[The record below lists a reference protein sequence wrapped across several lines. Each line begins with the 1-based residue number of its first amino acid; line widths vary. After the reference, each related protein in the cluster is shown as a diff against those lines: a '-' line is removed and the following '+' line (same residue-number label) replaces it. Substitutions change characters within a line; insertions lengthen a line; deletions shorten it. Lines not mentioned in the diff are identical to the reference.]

1 MPSSVST
8 LTKSHRGG
16 TRKTCEQSTA
26 GVSLFDE
33 IRSTRTLGQT
43 AIYLDLRDLVRLRC
57 HCTFCLPRAFY
68 DLGGMEKCSYS
79 CRAGVYAHLFFEPE
93 YAGRSPNPDL
103 FSLGLTSR
111 SMSGPVLNVLRADLR
126 DMIALMFTFPPDL
139 LSLATLSECDCDRQL
154 ILVRAPKLENDL
166 ASASRPPLPN
176 FKKVSVWES
185 SPFYIDNY
193 HLNLCRVCATQDRP
207 RPCRVR
213 LEPFLGPR
221 VENTIFEASPDED
234 RLPIAIQNM
243 SRFAPRTRSSGLF
256 SSSSAPIHAP
266 SVSILSNIVDF
277 SLLNIYAD
285 LSAQTLRGSGTLPWL
300 KKLKFGSIPQPE
312 ENWNWD
318 HFHREPLFPS
328 LERLELIV
336 QSPAIGVEWSTGFV
350 RTIISPSLANI
361 SITHRIDYT
370 VNPRMTDAL
379 NLALCEA
386 LANLPSKEKIS
397 VLELTTPQRQERHIV
412 QDGTVSH
419 MITPLFQLILGRLQE
434 LRIGGE
440 GFNLLVDDAMLDAMS
455 RAWLHIRTLQLRS
468 PHSRIPNSPDSDC
481 DFVLSP
487 VHGRGHRSLDW

>member
-1 MPSSVST
+1 MAPVNISSLSPEI
-8 LTKSHRGG
+8 LTRIA
-16 TRKTCEQSTA
+16 T
-26 GVSLFDE
+26 
-33 IRSTRTLGQT
+33 
-43 AIYLDLRDLVRLRC
+43 
-57 HCTFCLPRAFY
+57 
-68 DLGGMEKCSYS
+68 
-79 CRAGVYAHLFFEPE
+79 HLFFEPE

-103 FSLGLTSR
+103 FSLALTSR
-111 SMSGPVLNVLRADLR
+111 SMSGPVLDVLWADLR

-166 ASASRPPLPN
+166 SCTPVALNGWNTLLTAASRPPLPN

-193 HLNLCRVCATQDRP
+193 HLNLCRVCATQDHP

-277 SLLNIYAD
+277 SLLNIYAY

-300 KKLKFGSIPQPE
+300 KKLKFGRIPQPE

-386 LANLPSKEKIS
+386 IANLQSKEKVS
-397 VLELTTPQRQERHIV
+397 VLALTTPQRQERMPSRMERPPTRLHHAFNCANCKSF
-412 QDGTVSH
+412 VS
-419 MITPLFQLILGRLQE
+419 TER
-434 LRIGGE
+434 
-440 GFNLLVDDAMLDAMS
+440 
-455 RAWLHIRTLQLRS
+455 
-468 PHSRIPNSPDSDC
+468 DSIY
-481 DFVLSP
+481 S
-487 VHGRGHRSLDW
+487 